1 VAIDSMESQM
11 ADEAARSRLGRGLAA
26 LIGDDETPPMER
38 GRAQRKAPLE
48 SLRPNPRNPR
58 KAFSDA
64 ELAELADSI
73 RERGIKRSAIRLGTL
88 DNAKAN
94 ADHLLSFIVEGVKAA
109 LPVASVV
116 SFCKPNASTP
126 ASSQVLD
133 RLAQETD
140 CVVSAMGD

>member
-1 VAIDSMESQM
+1 MSRKVLLVSPVAPAPEKV
-11 ADEAARSRLGRGLAA
+11 AAVK
-26 LIGDDETPPMER
+26 ER
-38 GRAQRKAPLE
+38 R
-48 SLRPNPRNPR
+48 
-58 KAFSDA
+58 
-64 ELAELADSI
+64 
-73 RERGIKRSAIRLGTL
+73 IKRAGIRLGTL

-94 ADHLLSFIVEGVKAA
+94 ADHLLSFIVEGVKAS

-116 SFCKPNASTP
+116 SLCKPNASTP